1 MTKHRFSVDQL
12 PVISDYARKR
22 VRPSTEFFRLKK
34 KCIVFDVDKVKFSS
48 NDPRNEDV
56 DWTHVEELANNLKEA
71 GYDENATLAA
81 LYMAFGELTILDHH
95 HLILALQLIG
105 VKKFYGDLY
114 EYIGDDSDYME
125 AAATDFGFEINNNQ
139 NSVKKTS
146 MKSVIRAGKLR
157 IKKYGYIWRKG
168 TPNNDIHVDMWL
180 RSCKHHHRFSKGK
193 LTEIKKAI
201 LDHDTLVFKKIR
213 NVSTDTV
220 RNEILASTSG
230 QYGSG
235 QLNDAPDGTSRYGF
249 VVCTD
254 NVGADA
260 PKWWNQII
268 NTLDDNAPTIPVIQT
283 YSKKDDPKEVVNNYV
298 KGLKG
303 LYKQFIK
310 SVKIV
315 NKCYPLTKLT
325 LLSEKEF
332 AEQIKFEYKAFG
344 QLSGEYNS
352 EEGEEIITRYIN
364 LSDKR
369 PE

>member
-114 EYIGDDSDYME
+114 EYIGDDPDYME

-146 MKSVIRAGKLR
+146 MKSVVRAGKLR

-193 LTEIKKAI
+193 LTEIKKDI
-201 LDHDTLVFKKIR
+201 LNQDTLVFKKIR
-213 NVSTDTV
+213 NLSTDTV
-220 RNEILASTSG
+220 RNEILALTGG

-235 QLNDAPDGTSRYGF
+235 QLNDAPDGTAALPITPFDRKTSVSTVGLPLLSNICLETIFFIKCINIYVISRYLF
-249 VVCTD
+249 FFD
-254 NVGADA
+254 
-260 PKWWNQII
+260 
-268 NTLDDNAPTIPVIQT
+268 
-283 YSKKDDPKEVVNNYV
+283 
-298 KGLKG
+298 
-303 LYKQFIK
+303 
-310 SVKIV
+310 
-315 NKCYPLTKLT
+315 
-325 LLSEKEF
+325 
-332 AEQIKFEYKAFG
+332 
-344 QLSGEYNS
+344 
-352 EEGEEIITRYIN
+352 
-364 LSDKR
+364 
-369 PE
+369 